1 MTEKEIDNLLWS
13 ELKYF
18 KKEEFNYPDEFIN
31 NGGFVLLQK
40 LDEFRE
46 FVGKPIII
54 HSDFRPGDKGQHG
67 KARAVDIHIKG
78 MHIVDQF
85 LCAERS
91 GFFKGIGVYPEW
103 NSPGLHLDIRKG
115 SSARWGC
122 WAKTGD
128 KENIYVPLDMPFF
141 RTIFEKENKNVQG

>member
-1 MTEKEIDNLLWS
+1 MDKSNDLLWRTI
-13 ELKYF
+13 KHF
-18 KKEEFNYPDEFIN
+18 KPEEFNYPDEFIN

-78 MHIVDQF
+78 MHVIDQF
-85 LCAERS
+85 LCAEKS
-91 GFFKGIGVYPEW
+91 GLFTGIGIYPNW
-103 NSPGLHLDIRKG
+103 NNPGLHLDIRILKEG
-115 SSARWGC
+115 EAYHSWGC
-122 WAKTGD
+122 WQTP
-128 KENIYVPLDMPFF
+128 IYVPLDMPFF
-141 RTIFEKENKNVQG
+141 KRIFEMGNK